1 MCRDSLSVPSPRGGT
16 GGGEPPTRC
25 EADRSAGP
33 RHRRGSSP
41 CVSCLRVPVGKHT
54 PRARVRFWLDV
65 CHRGFPLARERRI
78 FMVGSVPRQIMQTSE
93 VIYSSARTTRSEQK
107 SGISGTTR
115 PHTKWKTQQIRPH
128 TSPRNPSSGTRM
140 VPLLQLVRPTSQCS
154 GPGLGA

>member
-1 MCRDSLSVPSPRGGT
+1 
-16 GGGEPPTRC
+16 
-25 EADRSAGP
+25 
-33 RHRRGSSP
+33 
-41 CVSCLRVPVGKHT
+41 
-54 PRARVRFWLDV
+54 
-65 CHRGFPLARERRI
+65 
-78 FMVGSVPRQIMQTSE
+78 MVGSVPGQIMQTSE
-93 VIYSSARTTRSEQK
+93 VIYSSARMTRSEQK